1 MTPFP
6 ATIFLSY
13 MSITVRKYA
22 GKTYSRKD
30 TLILAHGCS
39 TTVIIVGKK
48 SSSSL
53 RLLVMLHTVMK
64 QGTIGVINALAQF
77 ISSFYAVQDP
87 IQEMVS
93 PTMGKP
99 PHLILPNPQIIIWEF
114 CIMYSITLTFH
125 FSQAHPPT
133 LVPQPHKKIKKQVQF
148 VLPLFPFE
156 HCETPNGLLLKDN

>member
-1 MTPFP
+1 M
-6 ATIFLSY
+6 
-13 MSITVRKYA
+13 
-22 GKTYSRKD
+22 
-30 TLILAHGCS
+30 
-39 TTVIIVGKK
+39 
-48 SSSSL
+48 
-53 RLLVMLHTVMK
+53 
-64 QGTIGVINALAQF
+64 INALAQF